1 MPSIDAAKASFPIRT
16 TRPSER
22 DPLRNFKFRAEFV
35 SNQSVR
41 APFATMGFI
50 SIGGFGV
57 QTDMIPYRE
66 GGDNTTTRKMPGQSE
81 FSPLSMV
88 GGIFMDNKNAGY
100 EWFKHVFSVIS
111 GKGNT
116 GWDEDFRADLI
127 ISVLV
132 HPTTKYSDG
141 GPGDPTSLQSA
152 GMRIK
157 VYNCW
162 PGSVNFNDL
171 NAGDNSI
178 MVSTMQI
185 HHEGWTPLFGGEAA
199 GNNWPL

>member
-1 MPSIDAAKASFPIRT
+1 MPVAYENFPIRT
-16 TRPSER
+16 TKPADR

-35 SNQSVR
+35 GNESVIKSF
-41 APFATMGFI
+41 APNGFTMGFI
-50 SIGGFGV
+50 SIGGLGV

-88 GGIFMDNKNAGY
+88 SGVFMDNKSAGY

-116 GWDEDFRADLI
+116 GWNEDFRCDII

-132 HPTTKYSDG
+132 HPTTRYDG
-141 GPGDPTSLQSA
+141 GAPGSPTSLQSA

-162 PGSVNFNDL
+162 PGSVQFNDL

-178 MVSTMQI
+178 MVNTMQI
-185 HHEGWTPLFGGEAA
+185 HHEGWYPLFGGEAA
-199 GNNWPL
+199 GAFPL

>member
-1 MPSIDAAKASFPIRT
+1 MPTQDTFPISIA
-16 TRPSER
+16 TRPSLR

-35 SNQSVR
+35 GNTSV
-41 APFATMGFI
+41 AGPFATMGFI

-81 FSPLSMV
+81 FAPLSFV
-88 GGIFMDNKNAGY
+88 SGIFMEDKNAGY
-100 EWFKHVFSVIS
+100 DWFRHVFSVVS
-111 GKGNT
+111 GEGLTKF
-116 GWDEDFRADLI
+116 DENFRCDII
-127 ISVLV
+127 ISVLL
-132 HPTTKYSDG
+132 HPTTRYSGDE
-141 GPGDPTSLQSA
+141 PGVPTSINSA

-157 VYNCW
+157 VYNAW
-162 PGSVNFNDL
+162 PGSVQFNDL

-185 HHEGWTPLFGGEAA
+185 HHEGWFPLFGGRAK
-199 GNNWPL
+199 GSFPL

>member
-1 MPSIDAAKASFPIRT
+1 MPQFDTFPIRT
-16 TRPSER
+16 TKPAER

-35 SNQSVR
+35 GNESVR
-41 APFATMGFI
+41 TPFATMGFI
-50 SIGGFGV
+50 SIGGLGV

-81 FSPLSMV
+81 FSPLSFV
-88 GGIFMDNKNAGY
+88 SGIFMDNVNAGY

-116 GWDEDFRADLI
+116 GWNEDFRCDII

-132 HPTTKYSDG
+132 HPTTKYDTGS
-141 GPGDPTSLQSA
+141 PGSPTSLQSA

-157 VYNCW
+157 VYNAW
-162 PGSVNFNDL
+162 PGSVQFNDL

-185 HHEGWTPLFGGEAA
+185 HHEGWYPLFGGAA
-199 GNNWPL
+199 GSGNTGFPL

>member
-1 MPSIDAAKASFPIRT
+1 MIHCGTSSSAPTFLGNEAVAK
-16 TRPSER
+16 
-22 DPLRNFKFRAEFV
+22 
-35 SNQSVR
+35 
-41 APFATMGFI
+41 PFAKMGFI
-50 SIGGFGV
+50 SIGGLGV

-81 FSPLSMV
+81 FSPLTFV
-88 GGIFMDNKNAGY
+88 HGIFMDNKNPGY

-111 GKGNT
+111 GAGNT
-116 GWDEDFRADLI
+116 GCNENFRCDVI

-132 HPTTKYSDG
+132 HPTTKYTG
-141 GPGDPTSLQSA
+141 GAREPNSMQSA

-162 PGSVNFNDL
+162 PGSVQFNDL

-178 MVSTMQI
+178 MVSTMKI
-185 HHEGWTPLFGGEAA
+185 HHEGWFPLFGNEAQA
-199 GNNWPL
+199 RTSRSDL

>member
-1 MPSIDAAKASFPIRT
+1 MPTFDNFPIRT
-16 TRPSER
+16 HKPSER

-35 SNQSVR
+35 NNASVEE
-41 APFATMGFI
+41 PFAKMGFI
-50 SIGGFGV
+50 SIGGLGV

-88 GGIFMDNKNAGY
+88 SGIFMDNVNAGY

-116 GWDEDFRADLI
+116 GWNEDFRCDVI
-127 ISVLV
+127 ITVLG
-132 HPTTKYSDG
+132 HPTTKYDTGS
-141 GPGDPTSLQSA
+141 PGSPTSLASA

-162 PGSVNFNDL
+162 PGSVQFNDL

-178 MVSTMQI
+178 MVSTMSM
-185 HHEGWTPLFGGEAA
+185 HHEGWFPLFGGEVGGAF
-199 GNNWPL
+199 PL

>member
-1 MPSIDAAKASFPIRT
+1 MPQFDTFPIRT
-16 TRPSER
+16 SKPAER
-22 DPLRNFKFRAEFV
+22 DPLRNFKFRADFV
-35 SNQSVR
+35 NNESVQT
-41 APFATMGFI
+41 PFAKMGFI

-66 GGDNTTTRKMPGQSE
+66 GGDNTSTRKMPGQSE
-81 FSPLSMV
+81 FSPLSFV
-88 GGIFMDNKNAGY
+88 GGIFMDNVNAGY

-116 GWDEDFRADLI
+116 GWNENFRCDI
-127 ISVLV
+127 IVSVLL
-132 HPTTKYSDG
+132 HPTTKYADG
-141 GPGDPTSLQSA
+141 GPGDPTSLQSS

-157 VYNCW
+157 VYNAW
-162 PGSVNFNDL
+162 PGSVQFNDL

-185 HHEGWTPLFGGEAA
+185 HHEGWYPLFGGEAT
-199 GNNWPL
+199 GTFPL